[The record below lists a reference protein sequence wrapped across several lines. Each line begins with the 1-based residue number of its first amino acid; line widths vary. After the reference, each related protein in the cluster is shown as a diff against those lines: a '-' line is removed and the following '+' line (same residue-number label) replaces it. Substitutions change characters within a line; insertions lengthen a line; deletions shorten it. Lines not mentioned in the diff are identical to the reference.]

1 MEEDSNMKN
10 RKEISENI
18 IKIIKKMNNYN
29 KYILEYGFNSE
40 NDIFIKEDMVD
51 IKDYLNKTL
60 NELKDEK

>member
-1 MEEDSNMKN
+1 MENK
-10 RKEISENI
+10 KEISENI

-40 NDIFIKEDMVD
+40 DDIFIKEDMGN

-60 NELKDEK
+60 NELKNEK

>member
-1 MEEDSNMKN
+1 MKN

-29 KYILEYGFNSE
+29 KYILEYGFINE
-40 NDIFIKEDMVD
+40 DDIFIKEDMKD

>member
-1 MEEDSNMKN
+1 VEDNNMEN

-40 NDIFIKEDMVD
+40 DDIFIKEDMGD

-60 NELKDEK
+60 NELKNEK